1 MNREL
6 ILTAKAPKAI
16 GPYSQGIAA
25 RFGDNGVSFIFAS
38 GQIPVDP
45 KTAKIVEGGI
55 AEQTRRCIQNLSA
68 VLESAGS
75 SCAKV
80 VKTTVFL
87 KDMADFEAMNTV
99 YAEYFGT
106 QPPARSTIAVSGL
119 PLGSL
124 IEIEA
129 IALSEI

>member
-1 MNREL
+1 MNREA

-16 GPYSQGIAA
+16 GPYSQGITA
-25 RFGDNGVSFIFAS
+25 RFEDNGVSFIFAS